1 MDEVGFEPTTS
12 CNGTHDM
19 VKSLR
24 SKRATTVPSALHDI
38 PRLQEIRKG
47 RLVRTTTWLESVAR
61 PCEER
66 SQLRV
71 DA

>member
-24 SKRATTVPSALHDI
+24 SKRATTVPSALHDMA
-38 PRLQEIRKG
+38 RLQEIRKG
-47 RLVRTTTWLESVAR
+47 RLVRTTTQAGIGST
-61 PCEER
+61 PCEEA
-66 SQLRV
+66 RV
-71 DA
+71 

>member
-24 SKRATTVPSALHDI
+24 SKRATTVPSALNDI
-38 PRLQEIRKG
+38 ARLQEIRKG
-47 RLVRTTTWLESVAR
+47 RLVRTTTRLESVAR
-61 PCEER
+61 PCEET
-66 SQLRV
+66 SYVL

>member
-24 SKRATTVPSALHDI
+24 SKRATTVPSALQDVAS
-38 PRLQEIRKG
+38 LQEIRKG
-47 RLVRTTTWLESVAR
+47 RPVSSVLYHNTQAGIGST
-61 PCEER
+61 PCEEA
-66 SQLRV
+66 SYV
-71 DA
+71 